1 MFPMSFILKRI
12 SLFTLLLV
20 SVNHLHAERPD
31 SLKNQVYK
39 INLLVD
45 VPVTVVAAA
54 TNYWGLKM
62 VDKKPRLDSATILNL
77 NANDINWFDR
87 SATRQ
92 DAEFA
97 SKAQK
102 LSDYG
107 MAGSFMLP
115 LLLLIDKEIRRDW
128 APLGLLF
135 LETQAITSNLF
146 SWGAAVYIDR
156 IRPIVYHPDVDWKE
170 KTYTRNKNSFYSGHT
185 STSASASFF
194 TAKVFC
200 DYHPELGNKKYL
212 IYSLALIP
220 PLYTGFFRYKGMKHF
235 PTDVMTGIV
244 VGTTVGILVPH
255 LHKKTPANLSIVP
268 YAGRVNGL
276 ALSLKF

>member
-1 MFPMSFILKRI
+1 MHGMRLSMKRI
-12 SLFTLLLV
+12 SLFSLLLL
-20 SVNHLHAERPD
+20 SVNHIHAARPD

-39 INLLVD
+39 INLFVD
-45 VPVTVVAAA
+45 VPLTAVAAA
-54 TNYWGLKM
+54 TTYWGLLM
-62 VDKKPRLDSATILNL
+62 VDKKPILDSATILSL
-77 NANDINWFDR
+77 DANNINRFDR

-92 DAEFA
+92 DADFA

-128 APLGLLF
+128 APLALLF
-135 LETQAITSNLF
+135 LETQGITSNLF
-146 SWGAAVYIDR
+146 SWGATVYIDR
-156 IRPIVYHPDVDWKE
+156 IRPIVYHPDVAWED
-170 KTYTRNKNSFYSGHT
+170 KTFTRNKNSFYSGHT

-212 IYSLALIP
+212 IYSLALLP

-235 PTDVMTGIV
+235 PTDVLTGLAI
-244 VGTTVGILVPH
+244 GTTVGILIPH

-268 YAGRVNGL
+268 YAGRINGL

>member
-1 MFPMSFILKRI
+1 MPGMRFIMKRTI
-12 SLFTLLLV
+12 LFSLLLL
-20 SVNHLHAERPD
+20 SVNYLHAGKPD

-39 INLLVD
+39 INLWVD
-45 VPVTVVAAA
+45 IPVTLGTFA
-54 TNYWGLKM
+54 TNYWGLLV
-62 VDKKPRLDSATILNL
+62 VDNKSRLDSTTILSL
-77 NANDINWFDR
+77 DANDVNRFDR

-92 DAEFA
+92 NADFA
-97 SKAQK
+97 PTALK

-115 LLLLIDKEIRRDW
+115 LLLMIDKEIRRDW
-128 APLGLLF
+128 APVALMF

-156 IRPIVYHPDVDWKE
+156 IRPLVYHPDIGWKE
-170 KTYTRNKNSFYSGHT
+170 KTYIRNKNSFYSGHT

-212 IYSLALIP
+212 IYSLALVP
-220 PLYTGFFRYKGMKHF
+220 PLFTGFFRYKGMKHF
-235 PTDVMTGIV
+235 PTDVLTGVV

-255 LHKKTPANLSIVP
+255 LHKKTPENLSIVP
-268 YAGRVNGL
+268 YAGRMNGL

>member
-1 MFPMSFILKRI
+1 VFLFIV
-12 SLFTLLLV
+12 SNLL
-20 SVNHLHAERPD
+20 AERPD

-39 INLLVD
+39 LNLWVD
-45 VPVTVVAAA
+45 IPLTVVAAA
-54 TNYWGLKM
+54 TNYWGLQM
-62 VDKKPRLDSATILNL
+62 VDRKPILDSMTIFNL
-77 NANDINWFDR
+77 DANDVNKFDR

-92 DAEFA
+92 DADFA
-97 SKAQK
+97 PKAQK

-115 LLLLIDKEIRRDW
+115 ILLMIDKDIRRDW
-128 APLGLLF
+128 APVALLF

-156 IRPIVYHPDVDWKE
+156 IRPLVYHPDVPYED
-170 KTYTRNKNSFYSGHT
+170 KTFTRNKNSFYSGHT

-212 IYSLALIP
+212 IYSLALLP
-220 PLYTGFFRYKGMKHF
+220 PIYTGFFRYKGMKHF
-235 PTDVMTGIV
+235 PTDVLTGLVI
-244 VGTTVGILVPH
+244 GSATGILVPH
-255 LHKKTPANLSIVP
+255 LHRRTRSNLSIVP
-268 YAGRVNGL
+268 FAGRVNGL
-276 ALSLKF
+276 AMSLKF